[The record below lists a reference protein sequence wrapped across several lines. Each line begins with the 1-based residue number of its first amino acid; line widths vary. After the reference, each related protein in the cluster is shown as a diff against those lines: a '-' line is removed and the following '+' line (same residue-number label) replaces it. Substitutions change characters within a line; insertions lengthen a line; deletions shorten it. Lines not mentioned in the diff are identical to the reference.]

1 MWSNLTARLS
11 TKNSQKPTKPKSPT
25 KKKSTGDAAERIA
38 KLYLS
43 KQGLKPIDQNVHF
56 RFGEIDLIAM
66 DGPQLVFVE
75 VRYRKS
81 SSHGGSLASVD
92 ARKQQK
98 IIKAAQLYLQQTY
111 GNQPPSCRFDVIGIS
126 GHENTPE
133 IQWIKNAFC

>member
-11 TKNSQKPTKPKSPT
+11 TKGSQKQTKPKSPT
-25 KKKSTGDAAERIA
+25 KKKSSGDAAERIA
-38 KLYLS
+38 KHYLS
-43 KQGLKPIDQNVHF
+43 KQGLKPIDQNVHY

-81 SSHGGSLASVD
+81 ISHGGSLASVD
-92 ARKQQK
+92 ARKQKK

-126 GHENTPE
+126 GSEETLN